1 MHLAEHNDP
10 FGHTWPI
17 GRRLSMA
24 DLEHC
29 GSFASYLLRGKFS
42 TIKMRPL
49 VCSAGKTNLS
59 LLGKILGKMIALITE
74 LEESGTQFVLLLG
87 YQMWVV
93 SQAILNYLY
102 NNQLLNR

>member
-42 TIKMRPL
+42 TFKDEAACL
-49 VCSAGKTNLS
+49 FHWLD
-59 LLGKILGKMIALITE
+59 
-74 LEESGTQFVLLLG
+74 
-87 YQMWVV
+87 
-93 SQAILNYLY
+93 
-102 NNQLLNR
+102 